1 MIGSTHHSRLGR
13 SSKCRCMAGLRAPQ
27 SMRGSVYLSR
37 FPPLA
42 ECRKRFEELMQSSID
57 WNSRKIKGLPYLS
70 DLPTCFG
77 KFVRKSRDSETHPRG
92 QTNIFLQLL

>member
-1 MIGSTHHSRLGR
+1 MSPLADVSLGVPRNVDVWRACGLHSRCVGP
-13 SSKCRCMAGLRAPQ
+13 CI
-27 SMRGSVYLSR
+27 YR

-77 KFVRKSRDSETHPRG
+77 KFARKSRDSETHPRG